1 MKRKAINL
9 INSLSPFFGATALVL
24 TFALT
29 PIPTETVQAQQSAA
43 EQEAYAIGV
52 DAYLYFYPLVTMD
65 ITRKQLTTSSPGKD
79 LVGQ

>member
-1 MKRKAINL
+1 MKKQAIDVL
-9 INSLSPFFGATALVL
+9 RDLLPFFGARALVL
-24 TFALT
+24 TFVLT
-29 PIPTETVQAQQSAA
+29 PIPTETAQAQQSAA